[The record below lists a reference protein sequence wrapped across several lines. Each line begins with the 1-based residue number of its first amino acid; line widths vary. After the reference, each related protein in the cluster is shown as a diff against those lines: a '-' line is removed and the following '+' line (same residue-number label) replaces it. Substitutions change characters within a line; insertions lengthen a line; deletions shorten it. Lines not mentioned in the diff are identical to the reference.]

1 MADPADTALVPS
13 CPGRSTSATLGS
25 FAGGR
30 TEGWALPA
38 GMDSMATPIRAQ
50 AGARAY
56 AATSEAPMTEHRYGL
71 GDRGP
76 AVAEIRT
83 KLVQLGILPAI
94 AEAAGHVDAPFD
106 ESVDQ
111 AVRQFQQRRGL
122 TANGVVDAETYRV
135 LDEARWRLGDRLL
148 SYTAGHLLTGD
159 DVATLQRRLMELGF
173 EVDRVDGMY
182 GPSTEHA
189 VREFQHS
196 VGAPADGTCG
206 PATFKALARLSPIVT
221 GGRADALRESER
233 IHRSGPRLPG
243 KVVVIDPGHG
253 GADRGCSANGLSEAE
268 IAFDLACRIE
278 GRLEATGVRVYLS
291 RGRDASPDEA
301 TRARFANE
309 TSADLVVSLHVDEHP
324 NPHASGVATYYYG
337 TAGHEDDIPSTLG
350 ERFAGLVQREI
361 VARTDLRDC
370 HTHAKTWDLL
380 RYTRMPAVRIELGYV
395 TNPSDAARISDPGF
409 RDVVA
414 EAIVVAV
421 QRVYLPPEMDAPT
434 GVLQLGELIR

>member
-1 MADPADTALVPS
+1 
-13 CPGRSTSATLGS
+13 
-25 FAGGR
+25 
-30 TEGWALPA
+30 
-38 GMDSMATPIRAQ
+38 
-50 AGARAY
+50 
-56 AATSEAPMTEHRYGL
+56 MTEHRYGL

-83 KLVQLGILPAI
+83 KLVQLGILPPTEESTESA
-94 AEAAGHVDAPFD
+94 VDAVFD
-106 ESVDQ
+106 QRVDQ
-111 AVRQFQQRRGL
+111 AVRQFQQQRGL
-122 TANGVVDAETYRV
+122 TAHGVVDSETYRV
-135 LDEARWRLGDRLL
+135 LEEARWRLGDRLL
-148 SYTAGHLLTGD
+148 SYIAGHLLIGD
-159 DVATLQRRLMELGF
+159 DVGTLQRRLLELGF
-173 EVDRVDGMY
+173 EIDRVDGVY
-182 GPSTEHA
+182 GPKTEHA
-189 VREFQHS
+189 VKEFQRS
-196 VGAPADGTCG
+196 VGAPSDGTCG

-233 IHRSGPRLPG
+233 VHRSGPRLPG

-268 IAFDLACRIE
+268 IAFDLASRIE
-278 GRLEATGVRVYLS
+278 GRLAATGVRVFLT

-309 TSADLVVSLHVDEHP
+309 TNADLVVSLHVDEHP
-324 NPHASGVATYYYG
+324 NPQAGGVATYFYG
-337 TAGHEDDIPSTLG
+337 TAGSDDDMRSTLG

-380 RYTRMPAVRIELGYV
+380 RYTQMPTVRVELGYV
-395 TNPSDAARISDPGF
+395 SNPGDASRISDPGF

-421 QRVYLPPEMDAPT
+421 QRVYLPPDMDTPT

>member
-1 MADPADTALVPS
+1 
-13 CPGRSTSATLGS
+13 
-25 FAGGR
+25 
-30 TEGWALPA
+30 
-38 GMDSMATPIRAQ
+38 
-50 AGARAY
+50 
-56 AATSEAPMTEHRYGL
+56 MTEHRYGL

-83 KLVQLGILPAI
+83 KLVQLGILPAT
-94 AEAAGHVDAPFD
+94 EESTESTVDAVFD
-106 ESVDQ
+106 QRVDQ

-122 TANGVVDAETYRV
+122 TAHGVVDSETYRV
-135 LDEARWRLGDRLL
+135 LEEARWRLGDRLL
-148 SYTAGHLLTGD
+148 SYVAGHLLIGD
-159 DVATLQRRLMELGF
+159 DVGILQRRLLELGF
-173 EVDRVDGMY
+173 EIDRVDGVY
-182 GPSTEHA
+182 GPKTEHA
-189 VREFQHS
+189 VKEFQRS
-196 VGAPADGTCG
+196 VGAPSDGTCG

-233 IHRSGPRLPG
+233 VHRSGPRLPG

-268 IAFDLACRIE
+268 IAFDLASRIE
-278 GRLEATGVRVYLS
+278 GRLAATGVRVFLT

-309 TSADLVVSLHVDEHP
+309 TNADLVVSLHVDEHP
-324 NPHASGVATYYYG
+324 NPQAGGVATYFYG
-337 TAGHEDDIPSTLG
+337 TAGSDDDMRSTLG

-380 RYTRMPAVRIELGYV
+380 RHTQMPAVRVELGYV
-395 TNPSDAARISDPGF
+395 SNPGDATRISDPGF

-421 QRVYLPPEMDAPT
+421 QRVYLPPDMDTPT